1 MKEAVV
7 AKAYAKSIF
16 ELGESLNVD
25 VTNELTSLTELI
37 NENNDFETLL
47 FSDAFT
53 VEEKEL
59 VLTSVFEKANYSSL
73 TKNAINY
80 LLSEKRIGLFPMIFK
95 EMVVIDDHKKGF
107 LRGVI
112 EGREDSISD
121 EVSSSLISYLKS
133 KVGGEPKLEYKKNE
147 NITGGYR
154 VTVDDLQLD
163 ATIDN
168 QLNILKQEIL
178 NS

>member
-16 ELGESLNVD
+16 ELGESISVD
-25 VTNELTSLTELI
+25 VTSELISFNELI

-53 VEEKEL
+53 VEEKEA
-59 VLTSVFEKANYSSL
+59 VLSSVFDKANYSSL
-73 TKNAINY
+73 TKNSVNY
-80 LLSEKRIGLFPMIFK
+80 LLSEKRIGLFPLIFK

-107 LRGVI
+107 LRGTI
-112 EGREDSISD
+112 EGSEESISE
-121 EVSSSLISYLKS
+121 EVTAQLIKYLKS
-133 KVGGEPKLEYKKNE
+133 KVGGEPKLNYKKND